1 MPHVSGEQEF
11 NEFIHAGP
19 TGSQSTPSDQHLFT
33 PHPDA
38 SKISLDSWFDGPLT
52 TISDGNETL
61 SNNQPDPST
70 LNTLHEDT
78 FYSLFDGPLTPLP
91 SHMEFSSNDEMDIV
105 PRDQD
110 GQISAPELTI
120 GDSFNS
126 LFDGPLTPLPSLME
140 DSFGGIKHRE
150 DPEPNTSNLSTRRS
164 RGSIASIRLRP
175 SLFDALNNVREFGT
189 PQHPTHTGHNLPGR
203 AAADL
208 TSSPASPSLRSRS
221 EARPSRP
228 HPVAHA
234 QALKRTRHC
243 HWKMGTGGSLIPI
256 VDEDDSDDSDDPML
270 SCLPLNEDEI
280 FEREMKKLK
289 KHREAL
295 MRENSTSGQ
304 GFNKAMRDRAMAVF
318 LEQLEKKTRKLG
330 PEGTELIDEDEEF
343 EYPAEWIEKQSQS
356 LRAYP
361 TKPAI

>member
-1 MPHVSGEQEF
+1 MPHVSEF
-11 NEFIHAGP
+11 SEFIHAG
-19 TGSQSTPSDQHLFT
+19 TTPSNRHLLT
-33 PHPDA
+33 LHPNV
-38 SKISLDSWFDGPLT
+38 SRILFDSCFDGSLT
-52 TISDGNETL
+52 TISDGDEAL
-61 SNNQPDPST
+61 SNNQPGPST

-78 FYSLFDGPLTPLP
+78 FYSLFDAPLTPLP
-91 SHMEFSSNDEMDIV
+91 SHMELSSNDDMDIV

-120 GDSFNS
+120 DNSFDS

-140 DSFGGIKHRE
+140 DSFGDIKHRE
-150 DPEPNTSNLSTRRS
+150 EPESSKSNLSTRRP
-164 RGSIASIRLRP
+164 RGSISSIIPRP

-189 PQHPTHTGHNLPGR
+189 PQHPTHTEHSPPDR

-208 TSSPASPSLRSRS
+208 TSSPASPSLRSRR
-221 EARPSRP
+221 EAKSSRP
-228 HPVAHA
+228 HPEARA

-243 HWKMGTGGSLIPI
+243 HWKMGTNGSLIPI
-256 VDEDDSDDSDDPML
+256 VDEDNSDDPMP

-295 MRENSTSGQ
+295 IRENSTSEQ

-318 LEQLEKKTRKLG
+318 FEQMEKKTRKLG
-330 PEGTELIDEDEEF
+330 PEGTELIDEDEGF
-343 EYPAEWIEKQSQS
+343 DYPAEWIEKQSQG
-356 LRAYP
+356 LRTYP
-361 TKPAI
+361 TQPAI

>member
-11 NEFIHAGP
+11 GEFIHAGT
-19 TGSQSTPSDQHLFT
+19 TGSQPNPSNQHLFT
-33 PHPDA
+33 PHPNT
-38 SKISLDSWFDGPLT
+38 SRISFDSWFEGPLT
-52 TISDGNETL
+52 TISDGDETL

-70 LNTLHEDT
+70 LNTLQEDT

-91 SHMEFSSNDEMDIV
+91 SHMEFSSNDDMDMDIV

-120 GDSFNS
+120 GSSFNS

-140 DSFGGIKHRE
+140 DSFGSIERME
-150 DPEPNTSNLSTRRS
+150 DLEPNTSNLCTRRS

-189 PQHPTHTGHNLPGR
+189 PQHPTHTEHNPPDR
-203 AAADL
+203 ADPELA
-208 TSSPASPSLRSRS
+208 SVPASPSLRSRS
-221 EARPSRP
+221 EAKPSRP
-228 HPVAHA
+228 HPVARA

-256 VDEDDSDDSDDPML
+256 VDDDDSDDPML

-295 MRENSTSGQ
+295 MRENSTSEQ

-318 LEQLEKKTRKLG
+318 LEQMEKQPRMLG
-330 PEGTELIDEDEEF
+330 PEGTELVDEDEGF
-343 EYPAEWIEKQSQS
+343 EYSAEWIETQSQS
-356 LRAYP
+356 LQAYP
-361 TKPAI
+361 TKPTI